1 MTTKIASLMCNKFG
15 GIRRINATFSSEF
28 ISASDMQNVELFNTG
43 INSGVGIR
51 TAKGYVEVCNE
62 IPSDEKII
70 NIFESIQRNYT
81 FFFVHTENTKRGRF
95 YIYDIGTKRVYL
107 KIDNMK
113 LTGNSCGL
121 DFSQGWSDLF
131 VFSTGKEMYSIE
143 VGSEEHEV
151 VSMNNLTDSEGRT
164 VKGLGLVNYD
174 SRLWVFD
181 GNILWY
187 SVQENIYDFS
197 TSDIEVSTS
206 SGFIEYIKNITAIT
220 PYLGSLAIFFKD
232 SSILLSGE
240 YPYTQTDE
248 SPGGCASYNS
258 LVFHGTELYFY
269 DDTKKGVFSFN
280 QVVNGDKTLGNNI
293 ALDIQQELC
302 EIEASRINEIRVLS
316 IVLSDRNEIWF
327 LIPTAEPDVKTIM
340 IFDYIHKE
348 WIKRKC
354 PDVTCFNIIN
364 NTLYSGGESGKLY
377 EEYKS
382 DTFNGTFV
390 RSFYKCTP
398 LNLGADN
405 TLKILYF
412 PPRITTDMT
421 YSGDFW
427 IRYIK
432 NYDMFKAPKVKKI
445 EVKTMKD
452 ALYFDSGHW
461 DETYFPLKELNSIYK
476 LPSATFKT
484 LEIQLYC
491 YSKGEAFCI
500 KNIEFSKIKVKQI

>member
-1 MTTKIASLMCNKFG
+1 MATKITSLKSNRFG
-15 GIRRINATFSSEF
+15 GIRRINAVFSNEL
-28 ISASDMQNVELFNTG
+28 ITASDVQNVELFNTG
-43 INSGVGIR
+43 VNSGVGIR
-51 TAKGYVEVCNE
+51 TSKGHIAVCSA
-62 IPSDEKII
+62 IPNDERII
-70 NIFESIQRNYT
+70 NIFESVQNNISYC
-81 FFFVHTENTKRGRF
+81 FVHTENSSVGRF
-95 YIYDIGTKRVYL
+95 YLFDFVSQTVTL
-107 KIDNMK
+107 KKDNLI
-113 LTGNSCGL
+113 LTGKSCGL
-121 DFSQGWSDLF
+121 DFAQGWSDLF
-131 VFSTGKEMYSIE
+131 VFSTGEEMFSIQIGAE
-143 VGSEEHEV
+143 PEIVE
-151 VSMNNLTDSEGRT
+151 MNDLVDADDRT
-164 VKGLGLVNYD
+164 IKGLGLINYD
-174 SRLWVFD
+174 SRLWVFK
-181 GNILWY
+181 GNVLWY
-187 SVQENIYDFS
+187 SVQENIYDFH

-206 SGFIEYIKNITAIT
+206 SGYIEYIKNITAIT

-240 YPYTQTDE
+240 YPYSQTDE

-280 QVVNGDKTLGNNI
+280 QVVNGDKTLGSNI

-302 EIEASRINEIRVLS
+302 DIVADRINEIRVLS

-327 LIPTAEPDVKTIM
+327 LIPTAEPEVKTIM

-364 NTLYSGGESGKLY
+364 NTLYSGGESGKIY

-382 DTFNGTFV
+382 DTFNGTFI

-398 LNLGADN
+398 LNLGVDN

-412 PPRITTDMT
+412 PPRITVDMT
-421 YSGDFW
+421 YSGSFW
-427 IRYIK
+427 VRYIK

-445 EVKTMKD
+445 QIKPMKD
-452 ALYFDSGHW
+452 ALYYDVGKW

-484 LEIQLYC
+484 LEIQIYC
-491 YSKGEAFCI
+491 YTQGEGFSI

>member
-1 MTTKIASLMCNKFG
+1 MATKIASLKCNKFG
-15 GIRRINATFSSEF
+15 GIRRINASFSSEF
-28 ISASDMQNVELFNTG
+28 ISASDLQNVELFNTG

-51 TAKGYVEVCNE
+51 TSKGNVAICNS
-62 IPSDEKII
+62 IPEDERII
-70 NIFESIQRNYT
+70 NIFQSVQQNTTYC
-81 FFFVHTENTKRGRF
+81 FVHTENETVGKFYLFDFITKQ
-95 YIYDIGTKRVYL
+95 VCL
-107 KIDNMK
+107 KKDN
-113 LTGNSCGL
+113 LVITGASCGL
-121 DFSQGWSDLF
+121 DFAQGWSDLF
-131 VFSTGKEMYSIE
+131 VFSTGEEMFSIQIGANPE
-143 VGSEEHEV
+143 IVN
-151 VSMNNLTDSEGRT
+151 MNNLLDADNRT
-164 VKGLGLVNYD
+164 VKGLGLINYD
-174 SRLWVFD
+174 KRLWVFT
-181 GNILWY
+181 NNVLWY
-187 SVQENIYDFS
+187 SVQENIYDFK
-197 TSDIEVSTS
+197 TSDIKISTS
-206 SGFIEYIKNITAIT
+206 AGFIEYIKNITAIT

-240 YPYTQTDE
+240 YPYSQTDE

-302 EIEASRINEIRVLS
+302 DIENGRLKEIRVLS
-316 IVLSDRNEIWF
+316 IVLADRNEIWV
-327 LIPTAEPDVKTIM
+327 LIPTPEPNIKTIM
-340 IFDYIHKE
+340 IYDYIHKE
-348 WIKRKC
+348 WLKRKC

-364 NTLYSGGESGKLY
+364 NLLYSGGESGKIY
-377 EEYKS
+377 EEYKT
-382 DTFNGTFV
+382 DTFNGTYI

-398 LNLGADN
+398 LNLGVDN

-412 PPRITTDMT
+412 PPRVTVDMT

-427 IRYIK
+427 VRYIK
-432 NYDMFKAPKVKKI
+432 NYDMFKAPKIKKI
-445 EVKTMKD
+445 EIKTMKN
-452 ALYFDSGHW
+452 ALYFDNGHW

-491 YSKGEAFCI
+491 YSQNEGFCI

>member
-1 MTTKIASLMCNKFG
+1 MATKITSLKCNRFG
-15 GIRRINATFSSEF
+15 GIRRINAVFSDE
-28 ISASDMQNVELFNTG
+28 IITASDVQNVELFNTG

-51 TAKGYVEVCNE
+51 TSKGHIAICNA
-62 IPSDEKII
+62 IPSNERII
-70 NIFESIQRNYT
+70 NIFESVQNNITYC
-81 FFFVHTENTKRGRF
+81 FVHTENNSVGRF
-95 YIYDIGTKRVYL
+95 YLYDFISQTVTL
-107 KIDNMK
+107 KKDNLT
-113 LTGNSCGL
+113 LTGKSCGL
-121 DFSQGWSDLF
+121 DFAQGWNDLF
-131 VFSTGKEMYSIE
+131 VFSTGQEMFSIQIGANPE
-143 VGSEEHEV
+143 I
-151 VSMNNLTDSEGRT
+151 VSMNNLVDMENRS
-164 VKGLGLVNYD
+164 VKGLGLINYD
-174 SRLWVFD
+174 NRLWIFN
-181 GNILWY
+181 GNVLWF
-187 SVQENIYDFS
+187 SVQENIYDFA
-197 TSDIEVSTS
+197 TSDSEISTS

-248 SPGGCASYNS
+248 SPGGCANYNS

-280 QVVNGDKTLGNNI
+280 QVVNGDKTLGGNI

-302 EIEASRINEIRVLS
+302 GIDSNKLKDIRCLS

-327 LIPTAEPDVKTIM
+327 LIPTREPDITTIM

-354 PDVTCFNIIN
+354 PNVTCFNIVN
-364 NTLYSGGESGKLY
+364 NTLLSGGDTGKIY

-382 DTFNGTFV
+382 DTFDGTYIN
-390 RSFYKCTP
+390 SFYKCTP
-398 LNLGADN
+398 INLGIDN

-412 PPRITTDMT
+412 PPRVTVDMT
-421 YSGDFW
+421 YSGSFW
-427 IRYIK
+427 VRYIK

-445 EVKTMKD
+445 QIKPMKD
-452 ALYFDSGHW
+452 ALYYDIGNW

-491 YSKGEAFCI
+491 YSQDESFSI

>member
-1 MTTKIASLMCNKFG
+1 MATKIASLMCNKFG
-15 GIRRINATFSSEF
+15 GIRRINASFSNDF

-51 TAKGYVEVCNE
+51 TSKGNIAVCSA
-62 IPSDEKII
+62 IPSDERII
-70 NIFESIQRNYT
+70 NIFESVQANVTYC
-81 FFFVHTENTKRGRF
+81 FVHTENSTKGRF
-95 YIYDIGTKRVYL
+95 YLYDFISQTVTLKKDNLTKTGT
-107 KIDNMK
+107 
-113 LTGNSCGL
+113 SCGL
-121 DFSQGWSDLF
+121 DFAQGWNDVF
-131 VFSTGKEMYSIE
+131 VFSTGQEMFSIQIGAATE
-143 VGSEEHEV
+143 IVN
-151 VSMNNLTDSEGRT
+151 MNNLVDMEGRT
-164 VKGLGLVNYD
+164 VKGLGLINYD
-174 SRLWVFD
+174 RRLWIFS
-181 GNILWY
+181 GNILWF
-187 SVQENIYDFS
+187 SVQENIYDFR
-197 TSDIEVSTS
+197 TSNANVATS
-206 SGFIEYIKNITAIT
+206 SGFVEYIKNITAIT

-269 DDTKKGVFSFN
+269 DDTKKGIFSFN
-280 QVVNGDKTLGNNI
+280 QVVNGDKTLGDNI

-302 EIEASRINEIRVLS
+302 DINPARLNEIRVLS

-327 LIPTAEPDVKTIM
+327 LIPTNEPEVKTIM

-348 WIKRKC
+348 WVKRKC

-364 NTLYSGGESGKLY
+364 NNLYSGGESGNIY
-377 EEYKS
+377 EEYKT
-382 DTFNGTFV
+382 DTFNGTFI

-398 LNLGADN
+398 LNLGVDN

-412 PPRITTDMT
+412 PPRITADMT

-427 IRYIK
+427 VRYIK

-445 EVKTMKD
+445 QVKTMKD
-452 ALYFDSGHW
+452 ALYFDSGKW

-491 YSKGEAFCI
+491 YTQGEAFCI